1 MLGQISKIYRHI
13 CLVLVFLF
21 PACFYAQVIAET
33 DTTMIKNTNTSEIID
48 SITPTSPDTT
58 SVLEMLNH
66 PSDTSLIKTDSI
78 IPYKESISF
87 QSIAHKYFTSL
98 DSLKD
103 EYHEWK
109 YTGEDLLSNP
119 YYINLFSYPTL
130 YKGTL
135 RRVIGSPKFR
145 ENAGEWNE
153 DYERVQLAD
162 QTLVNIYGKRPY
174 LIKTTGLA
182 PEEDVGIRKDLETKV
197 IPETKLSDKVNKP
210 ILTKEPV
217 VIKPDWEVTSFKP
230 NFWTFRADVSLRF
243 MQNYISSNWYQ
254 GGESNNSLLGSATLE
269 ANYDN
274 KRKITF
280 SNKLEMKLGFYS
292 SRSDT
297 IHKYK
302 TNSDLLRMTNKLGIK
317 ATKHWYYTFMLQS
330 WTQFYRS
337 FRSNNRYV
345 YSDFMSPFENVA
357 SIGMDYKFT
366 SKNKKFNV
374 SATLSP
380 FAHNLKYV
388 GREKLI
394 TSNGLDEG
402 KHHKSTFGSTIT
414 ANATWQPIKN
424 VTWKSRLYFF
434 TDYTFAK
441 VEWENTFLFKIND
454 FLSTELFLY
463 PRFDDSVKRKEGKSY
478 TQFKEYISLGFG
490 MSF

>member
-1 MLGQISKIYRHI
+1 MSIYRKL
-13 CLVLVFLF
+13 CLIVVFLL
-21 PACFYAQVIAET
+21 PASVFGQVVTDSGSTARGKTDVAEVL
-33 DTTMIKNTNTSEIID
+33 D
-48 SITPTSPDTT
+48 SIAAITEDSTAAPDSTAI
-58 SVLEMLNH
+58 
-66 PSDTSLIKTDSI
+66 PDSI
-78 IPYKESISF
+78 ISAVKDTVIPQKNKIAF
-87 QSIAHKYFTSL
+87 DGIAHRYSARL

-345 YSDFMSPFENVA
+345 
-357 SIGMDYKFT
+357 
-366 SKNKKFNV
+366 
-374 SATLSP
+374 
-380 FAHNLKYV
+380 
-388 GREKLI
+388 
-394 TSNGLDEG
+394 
-402 KHHKSTFGSTIT
+402 
-414 ANATWQPIKN
+414 
-424 VTWKSRLYFF
+424 
-434 TDYTFAK
+434 
-441 VEWENTFLFKIND
+441 
-454 FLSTELFLY
+454 
-463 PRFDDSVKRKEGKSY
+463 
-478 TQFKEYISLGFG
+478 
-490 MSF
+490 